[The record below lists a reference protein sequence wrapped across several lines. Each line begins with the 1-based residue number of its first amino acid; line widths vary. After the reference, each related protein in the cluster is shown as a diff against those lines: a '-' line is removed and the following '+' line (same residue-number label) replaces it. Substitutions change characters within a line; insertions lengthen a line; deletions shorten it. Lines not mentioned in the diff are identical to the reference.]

1 MARRSPDSRC
11 DRIAELAQTLALALE
26 DATDAGA
33 RKPHGAIGENG
44 RGKGFTDSDPTGTM
58 ALDPRRSQIRKAAK
72 RAALLIEQAELTLE
86 EASGVIANGYL
97 RLDPQEWI
105 RAVEKRRAALGR

>member
-1 MARRSPDSRC
+1 M
-11 DRIAELAQTLALALE
+11 LE
-26 DATDAGA
+26 DAADAGS
-33 RKPHGAIGENG
+33 RKSSDGLGFVG
-44 RGKGFTDSDPTGTM
+44 RGKGFTDTDPTGTA
-58 ALDPRRSQIRKAAK
+58 ALDPRRSQIRQAAR
-72 RAALLIEQAELTLE
+72 RAVLLIYEAEATLE

>member
-1 MARRSPDSRC
+1 
-11 DRIAELAQTLALALE
+11 LLE
-26 DATDAGA
+26 DAADAGS
-33 RKPHGAIGENG
+33 RKSGDGLVTVG
-44 RGKGFTDSDPTGTM
+44 RGTGFGDTHPTESI
-58 ALDPRRSQIRKAAK
+58 ALNPRRSQIRAAAR
-72 RAALLIEQAELTLE
+72 RAGELIEQAELTLE

>member
-1 MARRSPDSRC
+1 M
-11 DRIAELAQTLALALE
+11 LE
-26 DATDAGA
+26 DAADAGS
-33 RKPHGAIGENG
+33 RQSGDGLVTVG
-44 RGKGFTDSDPTGTM
+44 RGKGFTDVRPTETI
-58 ALDPRRSQIRKAAK
+58 ALDPRRSQIR
-72 RAALLIEQAELTLE
+72 RAAARAAVLLEDAEATLE

>member
-1 MARRSPDSRC
+1 VARSPVSRC

-26 DATDAGA
+26 DAVDAGS
-33 RKPHGAIGENG
+33 RKSSDGLVTVGRSKAI
-44 RGKGFTDSDPTGTM
+44 TDSDPVASL
-58 ALDPRRSQIRKAAK
+58 ALDPRRSQIRRATK
-72 RAALLIEQAELTLE
+72 RAALLSEQAELTLE

-105 RAVEKRRAALGR
+105 RAVEKRRAALGG

>member
-1 MARRSPDSRC
+1 MLD
-11 DRIAELAQTLALALE
+11 
-26 DATDAGA
+26 DAADAGS
-33 RKPHGAIGENG
+33 RQSGDGLVTVG
-44 RGKGFTDSDPTGTM
+44 RGKGFSDSHPVETI
-58 ALDPRRSQIRKAAK
+58 ALNPRRSQIRQAAR

>member
-1 MARRSPDSRC
+1 VARRSPASRC
-11 DRIAELAQTLALALE
+11 DRIAELAQTLALMLE
-26 DATDAGA
+26 DAADAGS
-33 RKPHGAIGENG
+33 RKSGDGLVTVGRSKAIG
-44 RGKGFTDSDPTGTM
+44 DYDPVSTA
-58 ALDPRRSQIRKAAK
+58 ALDPRKSQIR
-72 RAALLIEQAELTLE
+72 RAAQRAGFLIEQAELTLE

>member
-1 MARRSPDSRC
+1 VARRSPAASC
-11 DRIAELAQTLALALE
+11 DRTAELAQDLAALLE
-26 DATDAGA
+26 DAAYAGA
-33 RKPHGAIGENG
+33 GKSGGLEFVG
-44 RGKGFTDSDPTGTM
+44 RGKGFSDTDPTGTA
-58 ALDPRRSQIRKAAK
+58 ALDPRRSQMR
-72 RAALLIEQAELTLE
+72 RAARRAAHLIEEAEATLE